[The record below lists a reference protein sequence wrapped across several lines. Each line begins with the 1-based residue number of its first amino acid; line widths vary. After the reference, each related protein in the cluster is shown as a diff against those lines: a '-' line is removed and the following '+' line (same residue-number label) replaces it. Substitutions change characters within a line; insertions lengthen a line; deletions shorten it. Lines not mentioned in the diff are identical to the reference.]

1 MTPNGTFKITLEP
14 GTDAIMRRYC
24 HETGTPIN
32 QFVKFAI
39 GAMCARLTKA
49 DVFDVPSHSQIYGR
63 LSEQS
68 LTVRLTKNERRELEK
83 LAVRIMMPEK
93 RSYSR
98 LIRFAVSRACQQ
110 ISFCDGSRPEQ
121 SPAPAC
127 EGSPPP

>member
-1 MTPNGTFKITLEP
+1 MTTNGTFKITLEP

-68 LTVRLTKNERRELEK
+68 LTVRLSPHERKALEK
-83 LAVRIMMPEK
+83 LAARIMMPEK

-98 LIRFAVSRACQQ
+98 LIRFAVSRACRQ
-110 ISFCDGSRPEQ
+110 ISFADDSHREQ
-121 SPAPAC
+121 SPAPASAD
-127 EGSPPP
+127 SPPP

>member
-1 MTPNGTFKITLEP
+1 MNSPFKIWLEP
-14 GTDAIMRRYC
+14 GTDAVMRRYC
-24 HETGTPIN
+24 HETRTPIN
-32 QFVKFAI
+32 QFIKFAI

-68 LTVRLTKNERRELEK
+68 ITVRLSPHERRALEK

-98 LIRFAVSRACQQ
+98 LIRFAVTRACQQ
-110 ISFCDGSRPEQ
+110 ISFSDDSHREQ
-121 SPAPAC
+121 SQAPAC